1 MWGEHA
7 MSRNPVSLS
16 TWRAAWYLLSYQ
28 LIGWILFSV
37 ALTAVASAA
46 TLAVTV
52 AGIPLLI
59 AAVAVLRGC
68 ANFERARLRTFLG
81 EPVQGSYRTSA
92 EPGLLIRAR
101 TCWTDPA
108 TWRDIAY
115 LVGLSVPLV
124 VLGGVVLIVWITCLA
139 GVTLPL
145 WYWAPVEHFAHGLT
159 VHGVQFGYFPNG
171 PSGHGA
177 VGWYVR
183 TLPQALLAAVIFA
196 VGFIL
201 ASYAL
206 TATARLHATVARA
219 LLRPPQDPLA
229 QAKDLLERPG
239 PLPALT
245 TLNQNDRGVT
255 AP

>member
-1 MWGEHA
+1 
-7 MSRNPVSLS
+7 MSRNPVSPS

-28 LIGWILFSV
+28 LLGWILFSV
-37 ALTAVASAA
+37 ALTAILSAA
-46 TLAVTV
+46 TLVVTV

-59 AAVAVLRGC
+59 AAAAVLRGC
-68 ANFERARLRTFLG
+68 ADLERARVRSILG
-81 EPVQGSYRTSA
+81 EPVEASYRKAA
-92 EPGLLIRAR
+92 EPGLLVRAR

-108 TWRDIAY
+108 TWRDVAY
-115 LVGLSVPLV
+115 LVGLFVPLV
-124 VLGGVVLIVWITCLA
+124 VLGGVVLTVWITCLA

-145 WYWAPVEHFAHGLT
+145 WYWAPVEHFSHGLT

-206 TATARLHATVARA
+206 TATARVHARA
-219 LLRPPQDPLA
+219 ARMLLRPPQDPLA

-239 PLPALT
+239 PLPAL
-245 TLNQNDRGVT
+245 LQQNDRGVT
-255 AP
+255 APQ

>member
-1 MWGEHA
+1 
-7 MSRNPVSLS
+7 MSRNPVSSS
-16 TWRAAWYLLSYQ
+16 TWRAAWYLLGYQ

-37 ALTAVASAA
+37 AVTAVLSAA
-46 TLAVTV
+46 TLVVTV

-59 AAVAVLRGC
+59 AAAAVLRGC
-68 ANFERARLRTFLG
+68 ANLERTRLSTLLG
-81 EPVQGSYRTSA
+81 EPVHGSYREPS

-108 TWRDIAY
+108 TWRDFAY
-115 LVGLSVPLV
+115 LAGLFFPLMI
-124 VLGGVVLIVWITCLA
+124 LGGVVLTVWITCLA
-139 GVTLPL
+139 GITLPL

-206 TATARLHATVARA
+206 TATARVHAQAART

-229 QAKDLLERPG
+229 PARDLLQRPG
-239 PLPALT
+239 PLPALFD
-245 TLNQNDRGVT
+245 QNDQGVT
-255 AP
+255 APR